1 MLLAYA
7 HAAAYGSYVVN
18 MANTEGGS
26 IMKNTGFRRVPFALI
41 LAAVLVAA
49 MVGCRGAL
57 QRGILGAAYVSTAR
71 PDIAIEAR
79 NMPLMTAGRGTASLI
94 WSDMLGG
101 LPIQMWLAV
110 YGEGGLAP
118 LAIVAQAAVP
128 QGWYWDGIMRHPM
141 SVDEA
146 VETFGGV
153 GYQACTFIVD
163 PARDPFS
170 GLVTAVRPDGSPQL
184 WLARSFAARFN
195 FNDDKIIMEYR
206 EPLPEGV
213 ESLTALPFGQ
223 SDLLAGFEQR
233 ARDAFAVSVAPQDLT
248 GVDTGFIQGIRW
260 QYMGQN
266 FLGTASRYEIFDFD

>member
-1 MLLAYA
+1 
-7 HAAAYGSYVVN
+7 
-18 MANTEGGS
+18 
-26 IMKNTGFRRVPFALI
+26 MKIAGQRRFPLVTLI
-41 LAAVLVAA
+41 LAVALLAAVA
-49 MVGCRGAL
+49 GCRGAL
-57 QRGILGAAYVSTAR
+57 QRGMLGNAYVSTAR

-79 NMPLMTAGRGTASLI
+79 NMPVLTAGRGMASLV

-101 LPIQMWLAV
+101 LPIEMWMAV

-128 QGWYWDGIMRHPM
+128 QGWYWDGITAHPQ

-146 VETFGGV
+146 METFGGV
-153 GYQACTFIVD
+153 SYLACTYIVD

-170 GLVTAVRPDGSPQL
+170 GLVTTVHPDGSPQL

-195 FNDDKIIMEYR
+195 FNDDKIILEYR

-213 ESLTALPFGQ
+213 ESLTALPYGQ
-223 SDLLAGFEQR
+223 ADLLAAFAQR
-233 ARDAFAVSVAPQDLT
+233 ARDAFAVSVAPQNLS
-248 GVDTGFIQGIRW
+248 GLNTGFIQGIRW

-266 FLGTASRYEIFDFD
+266 FLGTASKYDVFDLN

>member
-1 MLLAYA
+1 MKSTSCRRFPLVLVLA
-7 HAAAYGSYVVN
+7 V
-18 MANTEGGS
+18 
-26 IMKNTGFRRVPFALI
+26 
-41 LAAVLVAA
+41 VLVAA
-49 MVGCRGAL
+49 MTGCRGAL
-57 QRGILGAAYVSTAR
+57 QRGMLGPAYISTAR

-79 NMPLMTAGRGTASLI
+79 NMPVMTAGRGMANLI
-94 WSDMLGG
+94 WSDMIGG
-101 LPIQMWLAV
+101 LPIQMWMAV

-128 QGWYWDGIMRHPM
+128 QGWYWDSIMRHPQ

-170 GLVTAVRPDGSPQL
+170 GLVTSVHPDGSPQR
-184 WLARSFAARFN
+184 WLVRSFAARFN

-213 ESLTALPFGQ
+213 ESLTAIPFGQ
-223 SDLLAGFEQR
+223 SGLLAGFAQR
-233 ARDAFAVSVAPQDLT
+233 ARDAFAVSAAPQDLA
-248 GVDTGFIQGIRW
+248 GMVSGFIQGIRW

-266 FLGTASRYEIFDFD
+266 FLGTASRYDIYDFD

>member
-1 MLLAYA
+1 
-7 HAAAYGSYVVN
+7 
-18 MANTEGGS
+18 
-26 IMKNTGFRRVPFALI
+26 MKATDFRRFPRLALI
-41 LAAVLVAA
+41 LAVCLVAA
-49 MVGCRGAL
+49 VTGCRGAL
-57 QRGILGAAYVSTAR
+57 QRGMLGPVYVSTAR

-79 NMPLMTAGRGTASLI
+79 NMPVMTAGRGMTNLI

-101 LPIQMWLAV
+101 LPIQMWMAV

-128 QGWYWDGIMRHPM
+128 QGWYWDGIMRHPQ

-146 VETFGGV
+146 VESFGGV

-170 GLVTAVRPDGSPQL
+170 GLVTTVHPDGSPQR

-213 ESLTALPFGQ
+213 DSLTALPFGQ
-223 SDLLAGFEQR
+223 AELLSGFEQR
-233 ARDAFAVSVAPQDLT
+233 ARDAFAVGVAPRNLE
-248 GVDTGFIQGIRW
+248 GVSTGFIQGIQW

-266 FLGTASRYEIFDFD
+266 FLGTASRYDIYDFD

>member
-1 MLLAYA
+1 
-7 HAAAYGSYVVN
+7 
-18 MANTEGGS
+18 
-26 IMKNTGFRRVPFALI
+26 MKYTRFRRFPLALV
-41 LAAVLVAA
+41 LVVALVAA
-49 MVGCRGAL
+49 VAGCRGAL
-57 QRGILGAAYVSTAR
+57 QRGMLGTAYVSTAR

-79 NMPLMTAGRGTASLI
+79 NMPLMTAGRGMASLI

-118 LAIVAQAAVP
+118 LAVVAQAAVP
-128 QGWYWDGIMRHPM
+128 QGWYWDSITSHPQ
-141 SVDEA
+141 SVDET

-170 GLVTAVRPDGSPQL
+170 GLVTAVHPDGSPQL

-213 ESLTALPFGQ
+213 ESLAALPFGH
-223 SDLLAGFEQR
+223 SELLAGFEQR
-233 ARDAFAVSVAPQDLT
+233 ARDAFAVSVAPQELA
-248 GVDTGFIQGIRW
+248 GVKTGFIQGIRW
-260 QYMGQN
+260 QSMGQN
-266 FLGTASRYEIFDFD
+266 FLGTASRYDIYNFD